1 MFLKKLVVIGTVLLA
16 GACGGPQSSP
26 APPAPK
32 PSEAAPPG
40 GPTAGTVP
48 SNPDRDVF
56 FGQTHTH
63 TSWSVDAYLI
73 GNHITTPED
82 AYKYS
87 MGLPIKHPAGFDV
100 QLKGRPLDFQGV
112 TDHSEYAGV
121 IAIANDPTSDLSK
134 QPIAKRLKANTPEE
148 FNAVFQWV
156 AGSLAKREPIKELLD
171 PAVAGS
177 IWKKN
182 NDMAD
187 KYYKPGKFTT
197 FAAYEWTAAPD
208 FQNMHRNVFFRDSKH
223 VPALPYTAID
233 SVNPEDLWT
242 WMDGQRKAGNELLA
256 ISHNANL
263 SNGIMFPL
271 DVDSKG
277 RPIDAAWAQQRINNE
292 PLTEIQQIKGASE
305 THPGLSPNDEFAN
318 FEIMNFLIGVE
329 NSKSKLNGS
338 YIREAYQNGLA
349 MQVKRGYNP
358 YKMGVVGASD
368 SHNTVVAYSQAD
380 NFGSHG
386 MTDQGPKERLAGK
399 VESGMEVLKTGLSA
413 LGGVWAESNTRE
425 SIFDAMKR
433 KEVFGTS
440 GVRITVRLF
449 GGWDFKDE
457 VLNQT
462 DWVKTGYK
470 SGVPMGADLPAKNGD
485 APSFIVWAT
494 KDPEDGN
501 LDRIQIVKGW
511 TKAGQIFEKVF
522 DVAWSGNRTPDPK
535 TGKVPA
541 VGSTVDVK
549 AATYTNTIGAVELK
563 KVWKDPEFDPSLHAF
578 YYVRVLQIPTPRWST
593 YDAAKLGV
601 APPSRVP
608 ATEQQRAWTSP
619 IWYTPSRTAAK
630 RDQHITVAD
639 LNKNGA
645 APLDD
650 AQLKAL
656 FVGKTVALRNS
667 VTGERFEMVF
677 GKDGSRTI
685 QAVARKPVALDQVGE
700 SMLTSGTGPARYEIA
715 SGRVSTS
722 IGELT
727 FDLAVFK
734 SGNKYIAARAGEFGY
749 ANYELAEGKS
759 PTQATLIAR
768 ASK

>member
-1 MFLKKLVVIGTVLLA
+1 MFLRKLVVIGAVLLT

-32 PSEAAPPG
+32 ESQAAQPG
-40 GPTAGTVP
+40 GLPAGAVP

-63 TSWSVDAYLI
+63 TSWSMDAYLI

-87 MGLPIKHPAGFDV
+87 MGLPVKHPAGFDV

-121 IAIANDPTSDLSK
+121 FALANDPTSDLSK
-134 QPIAKRLKANTPEE
+134 LPIAKKLKADTPEQ
-148 FNAVFQWV
+148 FNALFQWI

-177 IWKKN
+177 VWKKN
-182 NDMAD
+182 NDIAD

-208 FQNMHRNVFFRDSKH
+208 FQNMHRNVFFRDSKN
-223 VPALPYTAID
+223 VPVLPYTAID

-242 WMDGQRKAGNELLA
+242 WMDAQRKAGNELLA

-329 NSKSKLNGS
+329 NSTSKLNGS

-386 MTDQGPKERLAGK
+386 MVDQGPKERLAGK
-399 VESGMEVLKTGLSA
+399 VESGMEILKTGLSGTRRS
-413 LGGVWAESNTRE
+413 LGGVEHARS
-425 SIFDAMKR
+425 
-433 KEVFGTS
+433 
-440 GVRITVRLF
+440 
-449 GGWDFKDE
+449 
-457 VLNQT
+457 
-462 DWVKTGYK
+462 
-470 SGVPMGADLPAKNGD
+470 DL
-485 APSFIVWAT
+485 
-494 KDPEDGN
+494 
-501 LDRIQIVKGW
+501 
-511 TKAGQIFEKVF
+511 
-522 DVAWSGNRTPDPK
+522 
-535 TGKVPA
+535 
-541 VGSTVDVK
+541 
-549 AATYTNTIGAVELK
+549 
-563 KVWKDPEFDPSLHAF
+563 
-578 YYVRVLQIPTPRWST
+578 
-593 YDAAKLGV
+593 
-601 APPSRVP
+601 
-608 ATEQQRAWTSP
+608 
-619 IWYTPSRTAAK
+619 
-630 RDQHITVAD
+630 
-639 LNKNGA
+639 
-645 APLDD
+645 
-650 AQLKAL
+650 
-656 FVGKTVALRNS
+656 
-667 VTGERFEMVF
+667 
-677 GKDGSRTI
+677 
-685 QAVARKPVALDQVGE
+685 
-700 SMLTSGTGPARYEIA
+700 
-715 SGRVSTS
+715 
-722 IGELT
+722 
-727 FDLAVFK
+727 
-734 SGNKYIAARAGEFGY
+734 
-749 ANYELAEGKS
+749 
-759 PTQATLIAR
+759 
-768 ASK
+768 

>member
-1 MFLKKLVVIGTVLLA
+1 MMFLRMLVVIGTVLIA
-16 GACGGPQSSP
+16 ACGKTPSASP
-26 APPAPK
+26 APESSQVAQ
-32 PSEAAPPG
+32 AG
-40 GPTAGTVP
+40 GLAAGTVP
-48 SNPDRDVF
+48 SNPNRECF

-63 TSWSVDAYLI
+63 TSWSMDAYLI

-87 MGLPIKHPAGFDV
+87 MGLPVKHPAGFDV

-121 IAIANDPTSDLSK
+121 FALANDPTSDLSK
-134 QPIAKRLKANTPEE
+134 LPIAKKLKADTPEQ
-148 FNAVFQWV
+148 FNALFQWI

-177 IWKKN
+177 VWKKN
-182 NDMAD
+182 NDIAD
-187 KYYKPGKFTT
+187 QYYKPGKFTT
-197 FAAYEWTAAPD
+197 FAAYEWTAAPN

-223 VPALPYTAID
+223 VPLLPYTAID
-233 SVNPEDLWT
+233 SLNPEDLWT
-242 WMDGQRKAGNELLA
+242 WMDGQRKAGNEVLA

-277 RPIDAAWAQQRINNE
+277 RPIDAAWAQERINNE

-305 THPGLSPNDEFAN
+305 TNPGLSPNDEFAN
-318 FEIMNFLIGVE
+318 FEIMNFLIGVPD
-329 NSKSKLNGS
+329 STSKLNGS

-386 MTDQGPKERLAGK
+386 MVDQGPKERLAGK
-399 VESGMEVLKTGLSA
+399 VESGMEILKTGLSA

-440 GVRITVRLF
+440 GVRIKVRLF
-449 GGWDFKDE
+449 GGWDFKDN
-457 VLNQT
+457 VLNQN
-462 DWVKTGYK
+462 DWVKAGYK
-470 SGVPMGADLPAKNGD
+470 NGVPMGADLPSKAGD

-511 TKAGQIFEKVF
+511 TKEGQIFEKVF
-522 DVAWSGNRTPDPK
+522 DVAWSGNRTPDRR

-541 VGSTVDVK
+541 VGSTVDIK
-549 AATYTNTIGAVELK
+549 TATYKNTIGAVELK

-601 APPSRVP
+601 VPPDRVP

-619 IWYTPSRTAAK
+619 IWYTPSRSAAVK
-630 RDQHITVAD
+630 SDKGTTVAE
-639 LNKNGA
+639 LKKHGA
-645 APLDD
+645 ARLDD
-650 AQLKAL
+650 AQLKDL
-656 FVGKTVALRNS
+656 FVGKTVAVRNT

-677 GKDGSRTI
+677 GTDGSRTI
-685 QAVARKPVALDQVGE
+685 QRVANKQVALDQIGE
-700 SMLTSGTGPARYEIA
+700 SLLTADTIPARYEIT
-715 SGRVSTS
+715 SGRFSTS
-722 IGELT
+722 IGGLS
-727 FDLAVFK
+727 FDLVVFK
-734 SGNKYIAARAGEFGY
+734 SGSKYVAARAGEFGY
-749 ANYELAEGKS
+749 ANYEVAERNPRIGTTVLA
-759 PTQATLIAR
+759 R
-768 ASK
+768 R